1 MSEFLLSVS
10 AAFRNRRKT
19 LANALRSSW
28 ERPLIE
34 RALEE
39 SGLDGRRRAETL
51 ALEELVA
58 LHEARVRVAD

>member
-1 MSEFLLSVS
+1 MPELLLSVS

-19 LANALRSSW
+19 LANALRSGW
-28 ERPLIE
+28 GRPLVE

-51 ALEELVA
+51 ALDELVA
-58 LHEARVRVAD
+58 LHEARIRVAD